1 MPLSTIFQLYR
12 DGQFNW
18 WRKLEYP
25 EKTTDL
31 PQVTDKLYHITVIL
45 HQLHSNSCH
54 LIDTTLNLTA
64 FRGQKHFFERFHN
77 FLAYLVSKWGAM
89 WWFYNDVTVFT
100 ISVCIFGR
108 HVLWNISIIVFLQYI
123 TKSKLKEIKT
133 YMVSTY
139 IVHVKWSSW
148 IFKQNF
154 TWLWQKSEWVS
165 DCCLMP
171 TQQFFS
177 YIMTRTSYNFQRDDY
192 EVHFVL
198 EQHA

>member
-1 MPLSTIFQLYR
+1 
-12 DGQFNW
+12 
-18 WRKLEYP
+18 
-25 EKTTDL
+25 
-31 PQVTDKLYHITVIL
+31 
-45 HQLHSNSCH
+45 
-54 LIDTTLNLTA
+54 
-64 FRGQKHFFERFHN
+64 
-77 FLAYLVSKWGAM
+77 
-89 WWFYNDVTVFT
+89 
-100 ISVCIFGR
+100 
-108 HVLWNISIIVFLQYI
+108 
-123 TKSKLKEIKT
+123 
-133 YMVSTY
+133 MVSTY